1 MRRIEYIKYSA
12 SPNLGW
18 RLGGWR
24 RLYVVVVYGGGAIYV
39 GDDG

>member
-1 MRRIEYIKYSA
+1 MEGIEYIKYSA

-24 RLYVVVVYGGGAIYV
+24 RLYVVVYGGEGIYV
-39 GDDG
+39 GNDG